1 MDYKGGEAAVHTN
14 LCAVVFKTPNGNE
27 TTDTIKQAILQLLTR
42 KGIEP
47 IVINI
52 QFVLLQYL
60 AGDSDKPLIDL
71 IDELF

>member
-1 MDYKGGEAAVHTN
+1 ME
-14 LCAVVFKTPNGNE
+14 NE